1 MATGKKKAVN
11 LFVTPDDSGEELS
24 LEGRRTDELV
34 IGFVGP
40 VGSGVSLTAKMVME
54 SLTEDYGYEVSS
66 IKVSDIIRESAG
78 VVGEECPNDLP
89 GDERIS
95 QLQKIGSKLRDQMND
110 EYLAEKCVEKIGLA
124 RVDSG
129 YAKSGETLISEPRRY
144 VHIIDSLKHPAEV
157 ELLQDVYGETFWLFG
172 VFAPENV
179 RKARLDNGGVDS
191 GKIEGI
197 FKVDEDEGFSYG
209 QKVRD
214 TIFQS
219 DFFVRNDGEN
229 DEGLKKAIN
238 RFLEIIFNISVQ
250 TPTQDEAAMYVA
262 VSTASTSG
270 CLSRQVGAAI
280 YSKAGE
286 LIGKGANDVPKY
298 GGGLYSSEDEI
309 NDHRCYKWGGK
320 ICHNDDRKNRLYDKI
335 ITELIEG
342 GHVKN
347 TIKRDK
353 IVNSLRKTD
362 VRSLIEYSR
371 AVHAEMEAI
380 ISVAR
385 GAKNG
390 LVGSTMYSTT
400 FPCHSCAR
408 HIVASGIDQV
418 IYIEPYPKSLAD
430 KLHHDSIS
438 DKDDGESKHV
448 IFLQYEGVAPKNVI
462 KLFQQKEERKAEGK
476 AITRKK
482 KEASPISR
490 SPLDGFSTRE
500 QIVIQR
506 IKAQEERVT
515 EENRGK

>member
-1 MATGKKKAVN
+1 M
-11 LFVTPDDSGEELS
+11 
-24 LEGRRTDELV
+24 RDE
-34 IGFVGP
+34 
-40 VGSGVSLTAKMVME
+40 ME
-54 SLTEDYGYEVSS
+54 
-66 IKVSDIIRESAG
+66 
-78 VVGEECPNDLP
+78 
-89 GDERIS
+89 
-95 QLQKIGSKLRDQMND
+95 
-110 EYLAEKCVEKIGLA
+110 
-124 RVDSG
+124 
-129 YAKSGETLISEPRRY
+129 
-144 VHIIDSLKHPAEV
+144 KHE
-157 ELLQDVYGETFWLFG
+157 
-172 VFAPENV
+172 
-179 RKARLDNGGVDS
+179 
-191 GKIEGI
+191 
-197 FKVDEDEGFSYG
+197 
-209 QKVRD
+209 
-214 TIFQS
+214 
-219 DFFVRNDGEN
+219 
-229 DEGLKKAIN
+229 
-238 RFLEIIFNISVQ
+238 
-250 TPTQDEAAMYVA
+250 
-262 VSTASTSG
+262 
-270 CLSRQVGAAI
+270 
-280 YSKAGE
+280 
-286 LIGKGANDVPKY
+286 
-298 GGGLYSSEDEI
+298 
-309 NDHRCYKWGGK
+309 
-320 ICHNDDRKNRLYDKI
+320 
-335 ITELIEG
+335 
-342 GHVKN
+342 
-347 TIKRDK
+347 